1 MRGMWISGEKR
12 IQVDGIFKKKTKRE
26 LFHNQTTHSE
36 EATLWLSLI
45 TSITVAFAFIF
56 SFVGGWVTE
65 RFKKGIKFYFFS
77 WLWQIW
83 KKTCHSCG
91 LSGLHGW
98 FYCNG
103 SVTKQSGEE
112 NLMVAG
118 KSNMFLGATSGSD
131 CGGDGHRHGQY
142 VHPRLHGRDQSCRVE
157 GILGSLFS
165 GQVST
170 LSLT

>member
-65 RFKKGIKFYFFS
+65 RFKKGIKFYFFHGFGRFGRKPAILVAS
-77 WLWQIW
+77 VVFTVGSIVMAVSPS
-83 KKTCHSCG
+83 KVVRKT
-91 LSGLHGW
+91 
-98 FYCNG
+98 
-103 SVTKQSGEE
+103 
-112 NLMVAG
+112 
-118 KSNMFLGATSGSD
+118 
-131 CGGDGHRHGQY
+131 
-142 VHPRLHGRDQSCRVE
+142 
-157 GILGSLFS
+157 
-165 GQVST
+165 
-170 LSLT
+170 